1 MKLRLIALM
10 LSGLLLAAPTMREP
24 AECAEIAPEP
34 PAVNTEGL
42 RVQPTAAETERR
54 DVGIAPYEAEA
65 EAQPEKAPSE
75 TGEGHPGGTGSH
87 PEIASGDQ
95 PDGST
100 SAEVR
105 AIWEDV
111 PLSAE
116 LQAALLAIC
125 EEAGVD
131 PLLALG
137 LIQTE
142 SNFQPDAVSRTGDYG
157 LCQLNH
163 LYFPTDL
170 TPEENMRR
178 GIGYLAELL
187 KRYGSTETALTAY
200 HIGHDDGTRYYAGV
214 VLGHARAWGYGA

>member
-10 LSGLLLAAPTMREP
+10 LSGLILCAPTAREEAQTVMEPEAEEAVPVEAAPEITPVPPAAAATEPRAQERYFEICEEIP
-24 AECAEIAPEP
+24 AEDEAPE
-34 PAVNTEGL
+34 E
-42 RVQPTAAETERR
+42 PT
-54 DVGIAPYEAEA
+54 
-65 EAQPEKAPSE
+65 
-75 TGEGHPGGTGSH
+75 
-87 PEIASGDQ
+87 
-95 PDGST
+95 
-100 SAEVR
+100 
-105 AIWEDV
+105 IWREDV

-137 LIQTE
+137 LIETE
-142 SNFQPDAVSRTGDYG
+142 SNFVTDAVSRTGDYG

-200 HIGHDDGTRYYAGV
+200 HIGHDDGTRYYAGA

>member
-10 LSGLLLAAPTMREP
+10 LSALILCAPTAREEAQAVMEPEAGEAVPVEAAQEITPVPPAAAATEPRAQERYFEICEEIP
-24 AECAEIAPEP
+24 AEDEAPE
-34 PAVNTEGL
+34 E
-42 RVQPTAAETERR
+42 PT
-54 DVGIAPYEAEA
+54 
-65 EAQPEKAPSE
+65 
-75 TGEGHPGGTGSH
+75 
-87 PEIASGDQ
+87 
-95 PDGST
+95 
-100 SAEVR
+100 
-105 AIWEDV
+105 IWREDV

-137 LIQTE
+137 LIETE
-142 SNFQPDAVSRTGDYG
+142 SNFVTDAVSRTGDYG

-200 HIGHDDGTRYYAGV
+200 HIGHDDGTRYYAGA

>member
-10 LSGLLLAAPTMREP
+10 LSALILCAPTAREEAQAVMEPEAGEAVPVEAAQEITPVPPAAAATEPRAQERYFEICEEIP
-24 AECAEIAPEP
+24 AEDEAPE
-34 PAVNTEGL
+34 E
-42 RVQPTAAETERR
+42 PT
-54 DVGIAPYEAEA
+54 
-65 EAQPEKAPSE
+65 
-75 TGEGHPGGTGSH
+75 
-87 PEIASGDQ
+87 
-95 PDGST
+95 
-100 SAEVR
+100 
-105 AIWEDV
+105 IWREDV

-116 LQAALLAIC
+116 LQLALLTIC
-125 EEAGVD
+125 EETGVD

-137 LIQTE
+137 LIETE
-142 SNFQPDAVSRTGDYG
+142 SNFVTDAVSRTGDYG

-200 HIGHDDGTRYYAGV
+200 HIGHDDGTRYYAGA

>member
-10 LSGLLLAAPTMREP
+10 LSALILCAPTAREEAQAVMEPEAGEAVPVEAAPEITPAPPTVAATEP
-24 AECAEIAPEP
+24 RAQERYFEICEEITAEDEAPE
-34 PAVNTEGL
+34 E
-42 RVQPTAAETERR
+42 PT
-54 DVGIAPYEAEA
+54 
-65 EAQPEKAPSE
+65 
-75 TGEGHPGGTGSH
+75 
-87 PEIASGDQ
+87 
-95 PDGST
+95 
-100 SAEVR
+100 
-105 AIWEDV
+105 IWREDV

-137 LIQTE
+137 LIETE
-142 SNFQPDAVSRTGDYG
+142 SNFVTDAVSRTGDYG

-187 KRYGSTETALTAY
+187 KRYGSTETALTA
-200 HIGHDDGTRYYAGV
+200 
-214 VLGHARAWGYGA
+214 

>member
-10 LSGLLLAAPTMREP
+10 LSALILCAPTAREEAQAVMEPEAGEAVPVEAAP
-24 AECAEIAPEP
+24 EITPVP
-34 PAVNTEGL
+34 PAVAATEP
-42 RVQPTAAETERR
+42 RAQERYFEICEEIPAEDEAPEEPT
-54 DVGIAPYEAEA
+54 
-65 EAQPEKAPSE
+65 
-75 TGEGHPGGTGSH
+75 
-87 PEIASGDQ
+87 
-95 PDGST
+95 
-100 SAEVR
+100 
-105 AIWEDV
+105 IWREDV

-137 LIQTE
+137 LIETE
-142 SNFQPDAVSRTGDYG
+142 SNFVTDAVSRTGDYG

-200 HIGHDDGTRYYAGV
+200 HIGHDDGTRYYAGA